1 MLLFLKQ
8 IIISLLYCLTLK
20 GIENILKKIEI
31 LYISNVE
38 EDLVV
43 SIAMCFE
50 DQCLFKNFYCKKVP
64 FFVFRMLPSI
74 FRITTGT

>member
-20 GIENILKKIEI
+20 GIENIFKKIEI

-50 DQCLFKNFYCKKVP
+50 D
-64 FFVFRMLPSI
+64 
-74 FRITTGT
+74 

>member
-1 MLLFLKQ
+1 MVNDALCQSFMLKHVTVFKANYYF
-8 IIISLLYCLTLK
+8 IIILL
-20 GIENILKKIEI
+20 NIKRNWKYLKKIEI

-50 DQCLFKNFYCKKVP
+50 D
-64 FFVFRMLPSI
+64 
-74 FRITTGT
+74 